1 MSTIETLK
9 IQAKR
14 LRAHLARHNMP
25 VTHSQS
31 LEAVAAIHGHR
42 DWNTALAALT
52 RPPTIQAPLLLEV
65 TQDSTPE
72 HLHSSLQSLLRLAPE
87 AIRFQLASNVS
98 EEMVRVAQDLAAQI
112 ERAGTT
118 VIFEGTVRPHV
129 STLRP
134 TRAGKNRFVDGV
146 YEALVGMPAETRGE
160 GATPIAVLKKMGVL
174 VTAMNIKRVRSAVER
189 LIGIDTVPGLGI
201 SGDGRI
207 RVHQSPEKH

>member
-1 MSTIETLK
+1 MSTIETFK

-118 VIFEGTVRPHV
+118 VIFDGTVRPHV

-134 TRAGKNRFVDGV
+134 TGPGKTDSLMESMKPLSVCRQKPGV
-146 YEALVGMPAETRGE
+146 REQH
-160 GATPIAVLKKMGVL
+160 
-174 VTAMNIKRVRSAVER
+174 R
-189 LIGIDTVPGLGI
+189 LPSSKNGS
-201 SGDGRI
+201 SGDCHE
-207 RVHQSPEKH
+207 HQESAFSC

>member
-1 MSTIETLK
+1 MSTIETFK

-98 EEMVRVAQDLAAQI
+98 EEMVQVAQDLAAQI

-118 VIFEGTVRPHV
+118 VIFDGTVRPHV

-146 YEALVGMPAETRGE
+146 YEALVGMPAETRVRSN
-160 GATPIAVLKKMGVL
+160 TDCRPQKMGVL
-174 VTAMNIKRVRSAVER
+174 VTAMNIKRVRSAVEM
-189 LIGIDTVPGLGI
+189 LIGIDTVPGLSI

-207 RVHQSPEKH
+207 RVHQSPRSN